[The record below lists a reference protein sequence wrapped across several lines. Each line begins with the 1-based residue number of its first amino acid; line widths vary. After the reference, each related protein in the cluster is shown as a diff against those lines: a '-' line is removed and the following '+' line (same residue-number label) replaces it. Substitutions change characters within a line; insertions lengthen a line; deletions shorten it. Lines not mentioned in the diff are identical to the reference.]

1 MPKAARFATIAFSSV
16 AVVLTTCQSAF
27 AQLNIGRYG
36 IQQGLEYEYLQ
47 YQINN
52 QNLSQ
57 MRVIPGC
64 DVGFGLT
71 CNKTGSVIQ
80 RLLDLNEGTSYQN
93 LLIRAAGG
101 EKNFQNFAS
110 FYGNN
115 PNLSEVPYASFWRN
129 ESPGI
134 MDGSQYLLGQP
145 ISRSPVEGLGLVTK
159 QFYWSPY
166 SGDNNSVSLR
176 NGLLDLKLSYGRL
189 LFEEASKIPNI
200 REQIQ
205 SLGLS
210 PEMTNFYVDKIST
223 GLNALDS
230 GDRNQLQQRI
240 FEVLSFPYS
249 EDGGELGRP
258 NNAIP
263 QGLNQLLGEDFAG
276 DILLSD
282 NPIALEGETM
292 GLDSFPGSMG
302 DVLVQDNPDS
312 FPLWPIIGVGGL
324 GLLLLLLLGGDSSS
338 AQASVSSGNTLAPLV
353 DTPTPSGN
361 TPTPP
366 GDTPTPLGNTLTPLG
381 NTPTP
386 PGNTPTPLG
395 NTPTPPGN
403 TPTPLSLTSK
413 GECDLTPRGN
423 GSNHTQIIEV
433 PCNVIPKT
441 PTEVKKVVE
450 PSTIKALVLLIVL
463 LSIVRYK
470 HRTLKIRNS

>member
-1 MPKAARFATIAFSSV
+1 MSKSIVQRIAMPKVVRFAAIAFSSV

-27 AQLNIGRYG
+27 AQLNVGRYG
-36 IQQGLEYEYLQ
+36 IQQGLESEYLQ
-47 YQINN
+47 YQIKN

-80 RLLDLNEGTSYQN
+80 RLVELNNGTSYQN

-115 PNLSEVPYASFWRN
+115 PNLSAVPYASFWRN
-129 ESPGI
+129 ASPTI

-145 ISRSPVEGLGLVTK
+145 FGRNPVEGLGLVTK
-159 QFYWSPY
+159 QFYWAPY
-166 SGDNNSVSLR
+166 SGVNDSVSLR

-189 LFEEASKIPNI
+189 LFEEASKISNI
-200 REQIQ
+200 QEQIQ

-210 PEMTNFYVDKIST
+210 PEMTNFYLDKIST
-223 GLNALDS
+223 GLDVLSS
-230 GDRNQLQQRI
+230 GNQNQLQQKI

-263 QGLNQLLGEDFAG
+263 AEFNQLLGEGIPG
-276 DILLSD
+276 DTLLSE
-282 NPIALEGETM
+282 NPLALDGETIAF
-292 GLDSFPGSMG
+292 DAFPGSTG
-302 DVLVQDNPDS
+302 DVLVPDSSNS

-324 GLLLLLLLGGDSSS
+324 GLILLLLLSGDSSS
-338 AQASVSSGNTLAPLV
+338 AQ
-353 DTPTPSGN
+353 TPTPVSSAQ
-361 TPTPP
+361 TPTPVSSAQP
-366 GDTPTPLGNTLTPLG
+366 PTPVSPEN
-381 NTPTP
+381 
-386 PGNTPTPLG
+386 
-395 NTPTPPGN
+395 
-403 TPTPLSLTSK
+403 TPLSLTSK
-413 GECDLTPRGN
+413 GECDLTPSGN

-433 PCNVIPKT
+433 PCNVTPQT

-463 LSIVRYK
+463 LWIVRNK
-470 HRTLKIRNS
+470 HQTLKIRHS

>member
-1 MPKAARFATIAFSSV
+1 MSRSIVQRIAMPKVVRFAAIAFSSV

-27 AQLNIGRYG
+27 AQLNVGRYG
-36 IQQGLEYEYLQ
+36 IQQGLESEYLQ

-52 QNLSQ
+52 QNLSK
-57 MRVIPGC
+57 MRVIPAC

-80 RLLDLNEGTSYQN
+80 RLVELNNGTSYQN

-115 PNLSEVPYASFWRN
+115 PNLSAVPYASFWRN
-129 ESPGI
+129 ASPTI

-145 ISRSPVEGLGLVTK
+145 FGRNPVEGLGLVTK
-159 QFYWSPY
+159 QFYWAPY
-166 SGDNNSVSLR
+166 SGVNDSVSLR
-176 NGLLDLKLSYGRL
+176 SGLLDLKLSYGRL
-189 LFEEASKIPNI
+189 LFEEASKISNI
-200 REQIQ
+200 QEQIQ

-210 PEMTNFYVDKIST
+210 PEMTNFYLDKIST
-223 GLNALDS
+223 GLDALSS
-230 GDRNQLQQRI
+230 GDQHQLQQKI

-263 QGLNQLLGEDFAG
+263 AEFNQLLGEDIAG
-276 DILLSD
+276 DTLLSD
-282 NPIALEGETM
+282 NPLALDGETIAF
-292 GLDSFPGSMG
+292 DAFPGSTG
-302 DVLVQDNPDS
+302 DVLVPDSPNS

-324 GLLLLLLLGGDSSS
+324 GLILLLLLSGDSSS
-338 AQASVSSGNTLAPLV
+338 AQPSTPVSSV
-353 DTPTPSGN
+353 Q
-361 TPTPP
+361 PP
-366 GDTPTPLGNTLTPLG
+366 IPVSPENA
-381 NTPTP
+381 
-386 PGNTPTPLG
+386 
-395 NTPTPPGN
+395 
-403 TPTPLSLTSK
+403 PLSLTNK
-413 GECDLTPRGN
+413 GECDLTPSGN

-433 PCNVIPKT
+433 PCNVTPQT

-463 LSIVRYK
+463 LWIVRNK
-470 HRTLKIRNS
+470 HRTLKILNS

>member
-1 MPKAARFATIAFSSV
+1 MSKSIVQKIAMPKVVRFAAIAFSSV

-27 AQLNIGRYG
+27 AQLNVGRYG
-36 IQQGLEYEYLQ
+36 IQQGLESEYLQ
-47 YQINN
+47 YQIKN

-80 RLLDLNEGTSYQN
+80 RLVELNNGTSYQN

-115 PNLSEVPYASFWRN
+115 PNLSGVPYASFWRN
-129 ESPGI
+129 ASPTI

-145 ISRSPVEGLGLVTK
+145 FGRNPVEGLGLVTK
-159 QFYWSPY
+159 QFYWAPY
-166 SGDNNSVSLR
+166 SGVNDSVSLR

-189 LFEEASKIPNI
+189 LFEEASKISNI
-200 REQIQ
+200 QEQIQ

-210 PEMTNFYVDKIST
+210 PEMTNFYLNKIST
-223 GLNALDS
+223 GLDALSS
-230 GDRNQLQQRI
+230 GDQNQLQQKI

-263 QGLNQLLGEDFAG
+263 AEFNQLLGEDIAG
-276 DILLSD
+276 DTLLSN
-282 NPIALEGETM
+282 NPLALDGETIAF
-292 GLDSFPGSMG
+292 DAFPGSTG
-302 DVLVQDNPDS
+302 DVLVPDSPNS

-324 GLLLLLLLGGDSSS
+324 GLILLLLLSGDSSS
-338 AQASVSSGNTLAPLV
+338 AQAPTPVSSVQP
-353 DTPTPSGN
+353 PTPVS
-361 TPTPP
+361 PVQPP
-366 GDTPTPLGNTLTPLG
+366 VPV
-381 NTPTP
+381 P
-386 PGNTPTPLG
+386 PENA
-395 NTPTPPGN
+395 
-403 TPTPLSLTSK
+403 PLSLTNK
-413 GECDLTPRGN
+413 GECDLTPSGN
-423 GSNHTQIIEV
+423 GSNHTPIIEV
-433 PCNVIPKT
+433 PCNVTPQT
-441 PTEVKKVVE
+441 PTQVKKVME

-463 LSIVRYK
+463 LWIVGNK
-470 HRTLKIRNS
+470 HRTLKIRHS

>member
-1 MPKAARFATIAFSSV
+1 MPKSIVQRIEMLFAERLVKKTVRLATIAFSSV

-36 IQQGLEYEYLQ
+36 IQQGLESEYLQ

-80 RLLDLNEGTSYQN
+80 RLIELNDGTSYQN

-115 PNLSEVPYASFWRN
+115 PNLSAVPYASFWRN
-129 ESPGI
+129 QSPAI
-134 MDGSQYLLGQP
+134 MDSSQYLLGQP
-145 ISRSPVEGLGLVTK
+145 VGRNPVEGLGLVTK

-166 SGDNNSVSLR
+166 SGANNSVSLR
-176 NGLLDLKLSYGRL
+176 SGLLDLKLSYGRL
-189 LFEEASKIPNI
+189 LFEEASKISNI
-200 REQIQ
+200 KEQIQ

-210 PEMTNFYVDKIST
+210 PEMTNFYLNKIST
-223 GLNALDS
+223 GLDALSS
-230 GDRNQLQQRI
+230 GNSNQLQQKI

-263 QGLNQLLGEDFAG
+263 QEFSQILGEDVPG

-282 NPIALEGETM
+282 NPLALEGEAM
-292 GLDSFPGSMG
+292 GLDTFPDAMG
-302 DVLVQDNPDS
+302 DVLVQDSSNS
-312 FPLWPIIGVGGL
+312 FPLWPIIGIGGL
-324 GLLLLLLLGGDSSS
+324 ALILLLLLNGDSSS
-338 AQASVSSGNTLAPLV
+338 DQASVSSA
-353 DTPTPSGN
+353 
-361 TPTPP
+361 
-366 GDTPTPLGNTLTPLG
+366 
-381 NTPTP
+381 
-386 PGNTPTPLG
+386 
-395 NTPTPPGN
+395 N

-413 GECDLTPRGN
+413 GECDLTPSGN
-423 GSNHTQIIEV
+423 GSDHTQIIEI
-433 PCNVIPKT
+433 PCNVTPKT

-450 PSTIKALVLLIVL
+450 PSMIKALVLLIVL
-463 LSIVRYK
+463 LCIVRYK
-470 HRTLKIRNS
+470 HRSLKIRNYVT

>member
-1 MPKAARFATIAFSSV
+1 MPFAERFVEKGVRFATIVFSSV
-16 AVVLTTCQSAF
+16 AVVLTTCQATF

-80 RLLDLNEGTSYQN
+80 RLLDSNEGTSYQN

-115 PNLSEVPYASFWRN
+115 ANLSEVPYASFWRN
-129 ESPGI
+129 QSPAI
-134 MDGSQYLLGQP
+134 MDSSQYLLGEP
-145 ISRSPVEGLGLVTK
+145 VGRNPVEGLGLVTN
-159 QFYWSPY
+159 QFYWSPH
-166 SGDNNSVSLR
+166 SETNNSVSLR
-176 NGLLDLKLSYGRL
+176 NGLIDLKLSYGRL

-200 REQIQ
+200 KEEIQ

-210 PEMTNFYVDKIST
+210 PEMTNFYLNKIST
-223 GLNALDS
+223 GLDALSS
-230 GDRNQLQQRI
+230 GNPNQLQQRI

-258 NNAIP
+258 INAIP
-263 QGLNQLLGEDFAG
+263 QEFSQLLGEDIPG

-282 NPIALEGETM
+282 NPLALDGEAM
-292 GLDSFPGSMG
+292 SLDTSPASMG
-302 DVLVQDNPDS
+302 DVLVQDSPDS
-312 FPLWPIIGVGGL
+312 FPLWPIFGIGGL
-324 GLLLLLLLGGDSSS
+324 ALILLLLLNGDSSS
-338 AQASVSSGNTLAPLV
+338 AQASVSSGNAPL
-353 DTPTPSGN
+353 
-361 TPTPP
+361 
-366 GDTPTPLGNTLTPLG
+366 
-381 NTPTP
+381 
-386 PGNTPTPLG
+386 
-395 NTPTPPGN
+395 
-403 TPTPLSLTSK
+403 PLSLTST
-413 GECDLTPRGN
+413 GECDLTPSGN
-423 GSNHTQIIEV
+423 GSDHTQIIEI
-433 PCNVIPKT
+433 PCNVTPKT

-450 PSTIKALVLLIVL
+450 PSMIKALILLIVL
-463 LSIVRYK
+463 LCIVRYK
-470 HRTLKIRNS
+470 HRSLKIRNS

>member
-1 MPKAARFATIAFSSV
+1 MPKSIVQRIAMLFAERLVEKTVRFATIAFSSV
-16 AVVLTTCQSAF
+16 AVVLTTCESAS

-36 IQQGLEYEYLQ
+36 IQQGLESEYLQ

-80 RLLDLNEGTSYQN
+80 RLVELNDGTSYQN

-115 PNLSEVPYASFWRN
+115 PNLSAVPYASFWRN
-129 ESPGI
+129 QSPAI
-134 MDGSQYLLGQP
+134 MDSSQYLLGQP
-145 ISRSPVEGLGLVTK
+145 VGRNPVEGLGLVTK
-159 QFYWSPY
+159 QFYWSPD
-166 SGDNNSVSLR
+166 SGVNNSVSLR
-176 NGLLDLKLSYGRL
+176 SGLVDLKLSYGRL
-189 LFEEASKIPNI
+189 LFEEASKISNI
-200 REQIQ
+200 KEQIQ

-210 PEMTNFYVDKIST
+210 PEMTNFYLNKIST
-223 GLNALDS
+223 GLDALSS
-230 GDRNQLQQRI
+230 GNSNKLQQKI

-263 QGLNQLLGEDFAG
+263 QEFSQILGEDVPG

-282 NPIALEGETM
+282 NPLALEGEAM
-292 GLDSFPGSMG
+292 GLDTFPDAVG
-302 DVLVQDNPDS
+302 DVLVQDSSDS
-312 FPLWPIIGVGGL
+312 FPLWPIIGIGGL
-324 GLLLLLLLGGDSSS
+324 ALILLLLLNGDSSS
-338 AQASVSSGNTLAPLV
+338 AQASVSS
-353 DTPTPSGN
+353 
-361 TPTPP
+361 
-366 GDTPTPLGNTLTPLG
+366 
-381 NTPTP
+381 
-386 PGNTPTPLG
+386 
-395 NTPTPPGN
+395 GN

-413 GECDLTPRGN
+413 GECDLTPSSN
-423 GSNHTQIIEV
+423 GSDHTQIIEV
-433 PCNVIPKT
+433 PCNVTPKT

-450 PSTIKALVLLIVL
+450 PSMIKALVLLIVL
-463 LSIVRYK
+463 LCIVRYK
-470 HRTLKIRNS
+470 HRSLKIRNS

>member
-1 MPKAARFATIAFSSV
+1 MPKSIVQRIAMLFAERLVEKTVRFATIAFSSV
-16 AVVLTTCQSAF
+16 AVVLTTCESAS

-36 IQQGLEYEYLQ
+36 IQQGLESEYLQ

-80 RLLDLNEGTSYQN
+80 RLVELNDGTSYQN

-115 PNLSEVPYASFWRN
+115 PNLSAVPYASFWRN
-129 ESPGI
+129 QSPAI
-134 MDGSQYLLGQP
+134 MDSSQYLLGQP
-145 ISRSPVEGLGLVTK
+145 VGRNPVEGLGLVTK

-166 SGDNNSVSLR
+166 SGANNSVSLR
-176 NGLLDLKLSYGRL
+176 SGLLDLKLSYGRL
-189 LFEEASKIPNI
+189 LFEEASKISNI
-200 REQIQ
+200 KEQIQ

-210 PEMTNFYVDKIST
+210 PEMTNFYLNKIST
-223 GLNALDS
+223 GLDALSS
-230 GDRNQLQQRI
+230 GNQNQLQQKI

-263 QGLNQLLGEDFAG
+263 QEFSQILGEDVPG

-282 NPIALEGETM
+282 NPLALEGEAM
-292 GLDSFPGSMG
+292 GLDTFPDAMG
-302 DVLVQDNPDS
+302 DVLVQDSSDS
-312 FPLWPIIGVGGL
+312 FPLWPIIGIGGL
-324 GLLLLLLLGGDSSS
+324 ALILLLLLNGDSSS
-338 AQASVSSGNTLAPLV
+338 DQASVSS
-353 DTPTPSGN
+353 
-361 TPTPP
+361 
-366 GDTPTPLGNTLTPLG
+366 
-381 NTPTP
+381 
-386 PGNTPTPLG
+386 
-395 NTPTPPGN
+395 GN

-413 GECDLTPRGN
+413 GECDLTPSGN
-423 GSNHTQIIEV
+423 GSDHTQFIEV
-433 PCNVIPKT
+433 PCNVTPKT

-450 PSTIKALVLLIVL
+450 PSMIKALVLLIVL
-463 LSIVRYK
+463 LCIVRYK
-470 HRTLKIRNS
+470 HRSLKIRNS

>member
-1 MPKAARFATIAFSSV
+1 MPKSIVQRIVMLKAVGFATIAFSSV
-16 AVVLTTCQSAF
+16 AVVLTTYQSAF

-57 MRVIPGC
+57 MRVIPAC
-64 DVGFGLT
+64 NVGFGLT

-80 RLLDLNEGTSYQN
+80 RLVELNNGTSYQN

-115 PNLSEVPYASFWRN
+115 PNLSAVPFASFWRN
-129 ESPGI
+129 QSPAI

-145 ISRSPVEGLGLVTK
+145 FGRNPVEGLGLVTK

-166 SGDNNSVSLR
+166 SGVNNSVSLR

-189 LFEEASKIPNI
+189 LFEEASKISNI
-200 REQIQ
+200 KEQIQ

-210 PEMTNFYVDKIST
+210 PQMTNFYLDKIST
-223 GLNALDS
+223 GLDALSS
-230 GDRNQLQQRI
+230 GDHNQLQQRI

-263 QGLNQLLGEDFAG
+263 QELNQLLGEDVAG

-282 NPIALEGETM
+282 NPIALEGEAM
-292 GLDSFPGSMG
+292 GLDTFPGSVG
-302 DVLVQDNPDS
+302 DVLVQDSSDS
-312 FPLWPIIGVGGL
+312 FPLWPIIGIGGL
-324 GLLLLLLLGGDSSS
+324 GLILLLLLNGDSSS
-338 AQASVSSGNTLAPLV
+338 DQASVSSGNTL
-353 DTPTPSGN
+353 
-361 TPTPP
+361 
-366 GDTPTPLGNTLTPLG
+366 
-381 NTPTP
+381 
-386 PGNTPTPLG
+386 
-395 NTPTPPGN
+395 
-403 TPTPLSLTSK
+403 TPLSLTSK
-413 GECDLTPRGN
+413 GECDLTPSGN
-423 GSNHTQIIEV
+423 GSDHTQIIEI
-433 PCNVIPKT
+433 PCNVTPKT

-450 PSTIKALVLLIVL
+450 PSMIKALVLLIVL
-463 LSIVRYK
+463 LCIVRYK
-470 HRTLKIRNS
+470 HRSLKIRNS

>member
-1 MPKAARFATIAFSSV
+1 MPFAERLIKKGVRFATIVFSSV
-16 AVVLTTCQSAF
+16 AVVVTTCQPTF

-80 RLLDLNEGTSYQN
+80 RLLDSNEGTSHQN

-110 FYGNN
+110 FYDNN
-115 PNLSEVPYASFWRN
+115 PNLSAVPYASFWRN
-129 ESPGI
+129 QSPAI
-134 MDGSQYLLGQP
+134 MDSSQYLLGEP
-145 ISRSPVEGLGLVTK
+145 VGRNPVEGLGLVTK

-166 SGDNNSVSLR
+166 SETNNSVSLR
-176 NGLLDLKLSYGRL
+176 NGLIDLKLSYGRL

-200 REQIQ
+200 KEEIQ

-210 PEMTNFYVDKIST
+210 PEMTNFYLNKIST
-223 GLNALDS
+223 GLDALSS
-230 GDRNQLQQRI
+230 GNPNQLQQRI

-258 NNAIP
+258 INAIP
-263 QGLNQLLGEDFAG
+263 QEFSQILGEDIPG

-282 NPIALEGETM
+282 NPLALDGEVM
-292 GLDSFPGSMG
+292 SLDTSPASMG
-302 DVLVQDNPDS
+302 DVLVQDSPDS
-312 FPLWPIIGVGGL
+312 FPLWPIFGIGGL
-324 GLLLLLLLGGDSSS
+324 ALILLLLLNGDSSS
-338 AQASVSSGNTLAPLV
+338 AQASVSSGNA
-353 DTPTPSGN
+353 
-361 TPTPP
+361 
-366 GDTPTPLGNTLTPLG
+366 
-381 NTPTP
+381 
-386 PGNTPTPLG
+386 
-395 NTPTPPGN
+395 
-403 TPTPLSLTSK
+403 PLSLTST
-413 GECDLTPRGN
+413 GECDLTPSGN
-423 GSNHTQIIEV
+423 GSDHTQIIEI
-433 PCNVIPKT
+433 PCNVTPKT

-450 PSTIKALVLLIVL
+450 PSMIKAVILLIVL
-463 LSIVRYK
+463 LCIVRYK
-470 HRTLKIRNS
+470 HRSLKIRNS

>member
-1 MPKAARFATIAFSSV
+1 MPKSIVQRIAMPKVVRFAAIAFSSV

-27 AQLNIGRYG
+27 AQLNVGRYG
-36 IQQGLEYEYLQ
+36 IQQGLESEYLQ

-52 QNLSQ
+52 QNLSR

-80 RLLDLNEGTSYQN
+80 RLVELNNGTSYQN

-115 PNLSEVPYASFWRN
+115 PNLSAVPYASFWRN
-129 ESPGI
+129 ASPAI

-145 ISRSPVEGLGLVTK
+145 FGRNPVEGLGLVTK
-159 QFYWSPY
+159 QFYWAPY
-166 SGDNNSVSLR
+166 SGVNDSVSLR

-189 LFEEASKIPNI
+189 LFEEASKISNI
-200 REQIQ
+200 QEQIQ

-210 PEMTNFYVDKIST
+210 PEMTNFYLDKIST
-223 GLNALDS
+223 GLDALSS
-230 GDRNQLQQRI
+230 GNQNQLQQKI

-263 QGLNQLLGEDFAG
+263 AEFNQLLGEDIAG
-276 DILLSD
+276 DTLLSE
-282 NPIALEGETM
+282 NPLPLDGETIAF
-292 GLDSFPGSMG
+292 DAFPGSTG
-302 DVLVQDNPDS
+302 DVLVPESSGS

-324 GLLLLLLLGGDSSS
+324 GLILLLLLSGDSSS
-338 AQASVSSGNTLAPLV
+338 AQPSVSS
-353 DTPTPSGN
+353 SQ
-361 TPTPP
+361 PP
-366 GDTPTPLGNTLTPLG
+366 IPVSPEN
-381 NTPTP
+381 
-386 PGNTPTPLG
+386 
-395 NTPTPPGN
+395 
-403 TPTPLSLTSK
+403 TPLSLTNK
-413 GECDLTPRGN
+413 GECDLTPSGN
-423 GSNHTQIIEV
+423 SSDHTQIVEI
-433 PCNVIPKT
+433 PCNVTPQT

-450 PSTIKALVLLIVL
+450 PSTIKALVLIIVL
-463 LSIVRYK
+463 LWIVRNK
-470 HRTLKIRNS
+470 HRTLKIRHS

>member
-1 MPKAARFATIAFSSV
+1 MPKVVRFAAIAFSSV

-27 AQLNIGRYG
+27 AQLNVGRYG
-36 IQQGLEYEYLQ
+36 IQQGLESEYLQ

-52 QNLSQ
+52 QNLSK
-57 MRVIPGC
+57 MRVIPAC

-80 RLLDLNEGTSYQN
+80 RLVELNNGTSYQN

-115 PNLSEVPYASFWRN
+115 PNLSAVPYASFWRN
-129 ESPGI
+129 ASPTI

-145 ISRSPVEGLGLVTK
+145 FGRNPVEGLGLVTK
-159 QFYWSPY
+159 QFYWAPY
-166 SGDNNSVSLR
+166 SGVNDSVSLR
-176 NGLLDLKLSYGRL
+176 SGLLDLKLSYGRL
-189 LFEEASKIPNI
+189 LFEEASKISNI
-200 REQIQ
+200 QEQIQ

-210 PEMTNFYVDKIST
+210 PEMTNFYLDKIST
-223 GLNALDS
+223 GLDALSS
-230 GDRNQLQQRI
+230 GDQHQLQQKI

-263 QGLNQLLGEDFAG
+263 AEFNQLLGEDIAG
-276 DILLSD
+276 DTLLSD
-282 NPIALEGETM
+282 NPLALDGETIAF
-292 GLDSFPGSMG
+292 DAFPGSTG
-302 DVLVQDNPDS
+302 DVLVPDSPNS

-324 GLLLLLLLGGDSSS
+324 GLILLLLLSGDSSS
-338 AQASVSSGNTLAPLV
+338 AQPSTPVSSV
-353 DTPTPSGN
+353 Q
-361 TPTPP
+361 PP
-366 GDTPTPLGNTLTPLG
+366 IPVSPENA
-381 NTPTP
+381 
-386 PGNTPTPLG
+386 
-395 NTPTPPGN
+395 
-403 TPTPLSLTSK
+403 PLSLTNK
-413 GECDLTPRGN
+413 GECDLTPSGN

-433 PCNVIPKT
+433 PCNVTPQT

-463 LSIVRYK
+463 LWIVRNK
-470 HRTLKIRNS
+470 HRTLKILNS

>member
-1 MPKAARFATIAFSSV
+1 MSKSIVQKIAMPKVVRFAAIAFSSV

-27 AQLNIGRYG
+27 AQLNVGRYG
-36 IQQGLEYEYLQ
+36 IQQGLESEYLQ
-47 YQINN
+47 YQIKN

-80 RLLDLNEGTSYQN
+80 RLVELNNGTSYQN

-115 PNLSEVPYASFWRN
+115 PNLSGVPYASFWRN
-129 ESPGI
+129 ASPTI

-145 ISRSPVEGLGLVTK
+145 FGRNPVEGLGLVTK
-159 QFYWSPY
+159 QFYWAPY
-166 SGDNNSVSLR
+166 SGVNDSVSLR

-189 LFEEASKIPNI
+189 LFEEASKISNI
-200 REQIQ
+200 QEQIQ

-210 PEMTNFYVDKIST
+210 PEMTNFYLDKIST
-223 GLNALDS
+223 GLDALSS
-230 GDRNQLQQRI
+230 GNQNQLQQKI

-263 QGLNQLLGEDFAG
+263 AEFNQLLGEDIAG
-276 DILLSD
+276 DTLLSE
-282 NPIALEGETM
+282 NPLALDGETIAF
-292 GLDSFPGSMG
+292 DAFPGSTG
-302 DVLVQDNPDS
+302 DVLVPDSSNS

-324 GLLLLLLLGGDSSS
+324 GLILLLLLSGDSSS
-338 AQASVSSGNTLAPLV
+338 AQTPVSSSQPPVSLSPQ
-353 DTPTPSGN
+353 PPSLS
-361 TPTPP
+361 PQPP
-366 GDTPTPLGNTLTPLG
+366 VPV
-381 NTPTP
+381 P
-386 PGNTPTPLG
+386 PENA
-395 NTPTPPGN
+395 
-403 TPTPLSLTSK
+403 PLSLTNK
-413 GECDLTPRGN
+413 GECDLTPSGN

-433 PCNVIPKT
+433 PCNVTPQT
-441 PTEVKKVVE
+441 PTQVKKVVE

-463 LSIVRYK
+463 LWIVRNK
-470 HRTLKIRNS
+470 HRTLKIRHS

>member
-1 MPKAARFATIAFSSV
+1 MPKSIVQRIVMLFAERLVEKTVCLATIAFSSV

-36 IQQGLEYEYLQ
+36 IQQGLESEYLQ

-80 RLLDLNEGTSYQN
+80 RLVELNDGTSYQN
-93 LLIRAAGG
+93 LLTRAAGG

-115 PNLSEVPYASFWRN
+115 PNLSAVPYASFWRN
-129 ESPGI
+129 QSPAI
-134 MDGSQYLLGQP
+134 MDSSQYLLGQP
-145 ISRSPVEGLGLVTK
+145 IGRNPVEGLGLVTK
-159 QFYWSPY
+159 QFYWSPD
-166 SGDNNSVSLR
+166 SGVNNSVSLR

-189 LFEEASKIPNI
+189 LFEEASKISNI
-200 REQIQ
+200 KEQIQ

-210 PEMTNFYVDKIST
+210 PEMTNFYLNKIST
-223 GLNALDS
+223 GLDALSS
-230 GDRNQLQQRI
+230 GDQNQLQQRI

-263 QGLNQLLGEDFAG
+263 QELNQLLGEDVPG

-282 NPIALEGETM
+282 NPLVLEGEAM
-292 GLDSFPGSMG
+292 GLDTFPDAMG
-302 DVLVQDNPDS
+302 DVLVQDSSDS
-312 FPLWPIIGVGGL
+312 FPLWPIIGIGGL
-324 GLLLLLLLGGDSSS
+324 ALILLLLLNGDSSS
-338 AQASVSSGNTLAPLV
+338 DQASVSSGNTL
-353 DTPTPSGN
+353 
-361 TPTPP
+361 
-366 GDTPTPLGNTLTPLG
+366 
-381 NTPTP
+381 
-386 PGNTPTPLG
+386 
-395 NTPTPPGN
+395 
-403 TPTPLSLTSK
+403 TPLSLTSK
-413 GECDLTPRGN
+413 GECDLTPSGN
-423 GSNHTQIIEV
+423 GSDHTQIIEV
-433 PCNVIPKT
+433 PCNVTPKT

-450 PSTIKALVLLIVL
+450 PSMIKALVLLIVL
-463 LSIVRYK
+463 LCIVRYK
-470 HRTLKIRNS
+470 HRSLKIRNS

>member
-1 MPKAARFATIAFSSV
+1 MSFPKRLVEKAVRFATIGFSSV
-16 AVVLTTCQSAF
+16 AVVLTTYQSAF

-36 IQQGLEYEYLQ
+36 IQQGLESEYLQ

-80 RLLDLNEGTSYQN
+80 RLLDLNDGTSYQD

-110 FYGNN
+110 FYDNN
-115 PNLSEVPYASFWRN
+115 PNLSAVPYASFWRN
-129 ESPGI
+129 QSPAI
-134 MDGSQYLLGQP
+134 MDSSQYLLGEP
-145 ISRSPVEGLGLVTK
+145 VSRNPVEGLGLVTK

-166 SGDNNSVSLR
+166 SGTNNSLSLR

-189 LFEEASKIPNI
+189 LFEQASKIPNI
-200 REQIQ
+200 KEQIQ

-210 PEMTNFYVDKIST
+210 PEMTNFYFNKIST
-223 GLNALDS
+223 GLNALSS
-230 GDRNQLQQRI
+230 GNPNQLQQRI

-263 QGLNQLLGEDFAG
+263 QEFSQILGEDIPG

-282 NPIALEGETM
+282 NPVALDGEVM
-292 GLDSFPGSMG
+292 GFDTSPAFIG
-302 DVLVQDNPDS
+302 DVLVQDSPGS
-312 FPLWPIIGVGGL
+312 FPLWPIFGIGGL
-324 GLLLLLLLGGDSSS
+324 ALILLLLLNGDSSS
-338 AQASVSSGNTLAPLV
+338 AQASVAAVSSGNA
-353 DTPTPSGN
+353 
-361 TPTPP
+361 
-366 GDTPTPLGNTLTPLG
+366 
-381 NTPTP
+381 
-386 PGNTPTPLG
+386 
-395 NTPTPPGN
+395 
-403 TPTPLSLTSK
+403 PLSLTSA
-413 GECDLTPRGN
+413 GECDLTPSGN
-423 GSNHTQIIEV
+423 GSDHTQIIEI
-433 PCNVIPKT
+433 PCNVTPKT

-450 PSTIKALVLLIVL
+450 PSMIKALILLIVL
-463 LSIVRYK
+463 LCIVRYK
-470 HRTLKIRNS
+470 HRSLKIRNS

>member
-1 MPKAARFATIAFSSV
+1 MPKSIVQKIAKPFAQRVADRRCANGEKAVRLTTIVFSSV

-36 IQQGLEYEYLQ
+36 IQPGLEYEYLQ

-64 DVGFGLT
+64 NVGFGLT

-80 RLLDLNEGTSYQN
+80 RLLDLNDGTSYQN

-110 FYGNN
+110 YYGNN
-115 PNLSEVPYASFWRN
+115 PNLSAVPYASFWRN
-129 ESPGI
+129 ESPAI

-145 ISRSPVEGLGLVTK
+145 VGRNPVEGLGLVTK

-166 SGDNNSVSLR
+166 SGANNSVSLR

-189 LFEEASKIPNI
+189 LFEEASKISNI
-200 REQIQ
+200 KEQIQ

-223 GLNALDS
+223 GLDALSS
-230 GDRNQLQQRI
+230 GDQNQLQQRI

-258 NNAIP
+258 INAIP
-263 QGLNQLLGEDFAG
+263 QEFSQLLGEDISG
-276 DILLSD
+276 DMLLSA
-282 NPIALEGETM
+282 NPLALDGEAM
-292 GLDSFPGSMG
+292 ALDTFPASVG
-302 DVLVQDNPDS
+302 DVLVQDSPDS
-312 FPLWPIIGVGGL
+312 FPLWPIIGIGGL
-324 GLLLLLLLGGDSSS
+324 GLILLLLLDGDSSS
-338 AQASVSSGNTLAPLV
+338 AQASVSS
-353 DTPTPSGN
+353 
-361 TPTPP
+361 
-366 GDTPTPLGNTLTPLG
+366 
-381 NTPTP
+381 
-386 PGNTPTPLG
+386 
-395 NTPTPPGN
+395 GN

-413 GECDLTPRGN
+413 GECDLTPSGN
-423 GSNHTQIIEV
+423 GSDHTQIIEI
-433 PCNVIPKT
+433 PCNVTPKP
-441 PTEVKKVVE
+441 PTEVKQIVE
-450 PSTIKALVLLIVL
+450 PSMIKALVLLIVL
-463 LSIVRYK
+463 LCIVRYK
-470 HRTLKIRNS
+470 HQSLKVRNS

>member
-1 MPKAARFATIAFSSV
+1 MPKSIVQRIAMLFAERLVEKTLRLATIAFSSV
-16 AVVLTTCQSAF
+16 AVVLTTSQSAF

-36 IQQGLEYEYLQ
+36 IQQGLESEYLQ

-80 RLLDLNEGTSYQN
+80 RLVELNDGTSYQN

-115 PNLSEVPYASFWRN
+115 PNLSAVPYASFWRN
-129 ESPGI
+129 QSPAI
-134 MDGSQYLLGQP
+134 MDSSQYLLGQP
-145 ISRSPVEGLGLVTK
+145 VGRNPVEGLGLVTK
-159 QFYWSPY
+159 QFYWSPD
-166 SGDNNSVSLR
+166 SGVNNSVSLR
-176 NGLLDLKLSYGRL
+176 NGLVDLKLSYGRL
-189 LFEEASKIPNI
+189 LFEEASKISNI
-200 REQIQ
+200 KEQIQ

-210 PEMTNFYVDKIST
+210 PEMTNFYLDKIST
-223 GLNALDS
+223 GLDALSS
-230 GDRNQLQQRI
+230 GDQNQLQQRI

-263 QGLNQLLGEDFAG
+263 QELNQLLGEDVPG

-282 NPIALEGETM
+282 NPLALEGEAM
-292 GLDSFPGSMG
+292 GLDTFPDAMG
-302 DVLVQDNPDS
+302 DVLLQDSSDS
-312 FPLWPIIGVGGL
+312 FPLWPIIGIGGL
-324 GLLLLLLLGGDSSS
+324 ALILLLLLNGDSSS
-338 AQASVSSGNTLAPLV
+338 AQASVSS
-353 DTPTPSGN
+353 
-361 TPTPP
+361 
-366 GDTPTPLGNTLTPLG
+366 
-381 NTPTP
+381 
-386 PGNTPTPLG
+386 
-395 NTPTPPGN
+395 GN

-413 GECDLTPRGN
+413 GECDLTPSGN
-423 GSNHTQIIEV
+423 GSDHTQIIEV
-433 PCNVIPKT
+433 PCNVTPKT

-450 PSTIKALVLLIVL
+450 PSMIKALVLLIVL
-463 LSIVRYK
+463 LCIVRYK
-470 HRTLKIRNS
+470 HRSLKIRNS